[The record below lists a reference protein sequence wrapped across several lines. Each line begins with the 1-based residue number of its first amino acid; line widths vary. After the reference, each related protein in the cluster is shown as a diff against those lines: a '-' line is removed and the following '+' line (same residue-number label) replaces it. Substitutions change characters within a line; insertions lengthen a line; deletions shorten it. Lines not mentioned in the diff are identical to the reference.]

1 MRETLILA
9 EKLYDGIAQAFMDD
23 HAIMLRDGRIV
34 GVRATT
40 EADWQNHDAIRV
52 AIAAPG
58 MIDLQINGAADTQ
71 FNFDPTPGGIA
82 RIAAGAREGGT
93 AHILPTFITARGKAY
108 LDALGAVR
116 QAMNDR
122 EPGIVGI
129 HLEGPFLSPA
139 RPGIHDPAAIRPL
152 SEDDVAALER
162 EARDFPGSILL
173 TLAPECQEPSHLVR
187 LAAAGIILFAGHS
200 EARAEHLGLMRGA
213 THLWNAM
220 PGINSR
226 IPGIV
231 SEVLTGNRLFAGLIV
246 DGHHVGRHALG
257 ISLNAAADR
266 LFLVTD
272 AMLTLAGTTRGFE
285 LHGRKITL
293 SDGRL
298 TGDDGTL
305 AGAHIAMD
313 HSVRNAVSL
322 VGLDPTAALRAA
334 TVTPARALGQED
346 TLGKIAAG
354 LVASVSLFDHSLNS
368 IGVVIE
374 DRVFMKE

>member
-9 EKLYDGIAQAFMDD
+9 EKLYDGVAQIFKDD
-23 HAIMLRDGRIV
+23 HAVILRDGRIV
-34 GVRATT
+34 GVRAAT
-40 EADWQNHDAIRV
+40 EADGQNDNAIRV

-71 FNFDPTPGGIA
+71 FNFDPSLCGLA

-108 LDALGAVR
+108 LEALGAVR
-116 QAMNDR
+116 QAMHDR
-122 EPGIVGI
+122 EPGILGI

-139 RPGIHDPAAIRPL
+139 RPGIHDPSAIRPL
-152 SEDDVAALER
+152 GEEDVAALER
-162 EARDFPGSILL
+162 EARDFPGPILL
-173 TLAPECQEPSHLVR
+173 TLAPECQEPSHLAR

-200 EARAEHLGLMRGA
+200 EARPEHLGLMRGA

-220 PGINSR
+220 PGIHSR

-231 SEVLTGNRLFAGLIV
+231 SEVLTGNRLFAGLIT
-246 DGHHVGRHALG
+246 DGHHVGRHALE

-272 AMLTLAGTTRGFE
+272 AMLTLAGTSKGFD
-285 LHGRKITL
+285 LHGRRITL
-293 SDGRL
+293 HDGRL
-298 TGDDGTL
+298 TGEDGTL

-313 HSVRNAVSL
+313 EAVRNAVSL
-322 VGLDPTAALRAA
+322 AGLDPIAALRAA

-346 TLGKIAAG
+346 ALGRIVPGQAA
-354 LVASVSLFDHSLNS
+354 SISLFDHSLNS
-368 IGVVIE
+368 VGVVIE
-374 DRVFMKE
+374 DHVFLKK